1 MRERGHLA
9 AVRPGVANALPRRH
23 DAVTG
28 LGHASLRR
36 PEEAGAARDRMADPV
51 DHLVVALGPMVLRV
65 KVGSSSFVQHPGDDT
80 VARIRSVRIVFGP
93 VMQALAAHDRFNGSP
108 GTACSSSRSET
119 NAGSIGPLV
128 TVCTSGNPVTD
139 LYR

>member
-93 VMQALAAHDRFNGSP
+93 VMQALAARHSLHERQ
-108 GTACSSSRSET
+108 T
-119 NAGSIGPLV
+119 
-128 TVCTSGNPVTD
+128 PVTD